1 MHAMTSLKPIDK
13 IGNITDGN
21 ILTYF
26 QATDMTSAITF
37 KLEKE
42 SSISRI
48 TFLPVMMIIILVRA
62 MSTNCFIKMECL
74 VGNL

>member
-1 MHAMTSLKPIDK
+1 MGSVTLGKAKISMHAMTSLKPIDK

-37 KLEKE
+37 KLLE
-42 SSISRI
+42 
-48 TFLPVMMIIILVRA
+48 
-62 MSTNCFIKMECL
+62 
-74 VGNL
+74 